1 MPADPACLLEN
12 IYGPDFRT
20 PMDTKFYQP
29 NAVDK
34 PICKPPDLDAST
46 KLELLRQLML
56 CSGCKNALGI
66 NSDVFVN
73 VTLGLNVSA
82 PFCVNDSQ
90 VN

>member
-1 MPADPACLLEN
+1 
-12 IYGPDFRT
+12 
-20 PMDTKFYQP
+20 MDRILVHQWIPSFINQMLWTNQC
-29 NAVDK
+29 A
-34 PICKPPDLDAST
+34 PPDLDAST